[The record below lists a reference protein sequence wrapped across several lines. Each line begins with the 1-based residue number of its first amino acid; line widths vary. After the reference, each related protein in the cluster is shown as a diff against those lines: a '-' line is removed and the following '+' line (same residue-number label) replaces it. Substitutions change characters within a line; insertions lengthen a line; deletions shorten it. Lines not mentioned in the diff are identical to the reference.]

1 MTLFCVLGQTNS
13 FGVFQELYTRS
24 HTASASKNSWIGS
37 FQLFL
42 TVATGLPA
50 GKLLDM
56 GYFKPVFLAGSVLYV
71 FSCFMLS
78 LVHLDRYYQMF
89 LCQSIGM
96 GIGGGLLYLPAVAI
110 QAHHWKDHR
119 AFAIGVVFSGAS
131 AGGIA
136 FPIMLNR
143 LFHGSVGFAWG
154 VRASAFLIL
163 GLLSIANLVMSPGN
177 TAPNKVSPTT
187 PPHQGMQRILR
198 DMPYV
203 LVVLGVF
210 CINWGLFFPIF
221 YLQLFATVHGVAY
234 SVAFY
239 TQAMS
244 NASSIVGRAV
254 CGFLADAVGPFNVF
268 TPACLGVAVL
278 LFGMLGIKTTPAI
291 IAFAVLYGFCTGAY
305 LALLAPIV
313 ASMTEDKAEI
323 GQRIGF
329 AFFVTAFGSL
339 LGTPVQGAL
348 LGERFEW
355 DRAMIFS
362 GVMSSIGTCLVA
374 IAGFIFSRRRT
385 QLV

>member
-71 FSCFMLS
+71 FSCVMSSVPRSDRLPLLNTTVVVSCSPLS
-78 LVHLDRYYQMF
+78 ISTGIIRCFSAKALGWGSEAD
-89 LCQSIGM
+89 CSICLPLPSKLI
-96 GIGGGLLYLPAVAI
+96 IGRIIGLLRLVSSSRVCPVHQHI
-110 QAHHWKDHR
+110 RKIVCSMLKRSCTMLR
-119 AFAIGVVFSGAS
+119 ASGAA

-143 LFHGSVGFAWG
+143 LFYGSVGFAWG

-177 TAPNKVSPTT
+177 TAPNKVSPAT

-203 LVVLGVF
+203 LVVLG
-210 CINWGLFFPIF
+210 
-221 YLQLFATVHGVAY
+221 
-234 SVAFY
+234 
-239 TQAMS
+239 
-244 NASSIVGRAV
+244 
-254 CGFLADAVGPFNVF
+254 
-268 TPACLGVAVL
+268 
-278 LFGMLGIKTTPAI
+278 
-291 IAFAVLYGFCTGAY
+291 
-305 LALLAPIV
+305 
-313 ASMTEDKAEI
+313 
-323 GQRIGF
+323 
-329 AFFVTAFGSL
+329 
-339 LGTPVQGAL
+339 
-348 LGERFEW
+348 
-355 DRAMIFS
+355 
-362 GVMSSIGTCLVA
+362 
-374 IAGFIFSRRRT
+374 
-385 QLV
+385 